1 MRNASIVPVTQGRF
15 NDSDLEYHKSIYET
29 IGKQLHPH
37 IFLHPKYKGIK
48 LFNIDEIDFNNEYGG
63 QKVRYQD
70 NPKYKKIR
78 KSIGTEGYDLANPP
92 PCVVNMNQRV
102 NPVGDGRT
110 RGGILEEFN
119 FTNLIAAEFDTFTEQ
134 EFLEFGFMANK
145 EPYDSGFST
154 KADLK
159 FTISNIIKSFGNK
172 ITSNQMLNKIIVD
185 EVTKLAPA
193 IRSLTKADRDEI
205 IFQLMNDNM
214 IGNHGKVLSFKNG
227 TGVSKWLKEHGYV
240 DTDKIMYI
248 PVTTWAPKAMEKI
261 IHAVKD
267 NPNKKEFRVVCHGS
281 VLESSAP
288 VKDWY
293 DRCTNF
299 DKTFKS
305 HLEDIAL
312 ISFNKNYTLDPRIK
326 IYGTIPMV
334 NVDNI
339 PMECIFKFQK

>member
-1 MRNASIVPVTQGRF
+1 MRNANVVPVTQGRF
-15 NDSDLEYHKSIYET
+15 NDSDLEFHKSIYEK
-29 IGKQLHPH
+29 IGKDLYPK
-37 IFLHPKYKGIK
+37 IFGHPKFKGIK
-48 LFNIDEIDFNNEYGG
+48 LFNMNEVDMNNEYGG

-70 NPKYKKIR
+70 NTAYKRIR
-78 KSIGTEGYDLANPP
+78 KCIGETGYDLTNPP
-92 PCVVNMNQRV
+92 PCIVDMPTRMK
-102 NPVGDGRT
+102 PMADGRT
-110 RGGILEEFN
+110 RTGVLEEFN
-119 FTNLIAAEFDTFTEQ
+119 FTNLIAAEFDQFTEQ
-134 EFLEFGFMANK
+134 EFLEFGFMANE
-145 EPYDSGFST
+145 EPYPKGVAT
-154 KADLK
+154 KKDLI
-159 FTISNIIKSFGNK
+159 FTVSNIIKALGDK
-172 ITSNQMLNKIIVD
+172 ITSNQMLFNIITD
-185 EVTKLAPA
+185 EVTKLAPT
-193 IRSLTKADRDEI
+193 IRSLTKADRDELI
-205 IFQLMNDNM
+205 HQLKNDNM

-227 TGVSKWLKEHGYV
+227 TGVTKWLKDHGCV
-240 DTDKIMYI
+240 DTDKMMYI

-267 NPNKKEFRVVCHGS
+267 NPEKKEFRVVCHGS

-312 ISFNKNYTLDPRIK
+312 ISHNKNYTLDSRIN

-339 PMECIFKFQK
+339 SMGCIYKFQK